1 MRLHPFPAE
10 LRRFAAFRL
19 LAACGGIISL
29 EKGLAEAGMNVAEA
43 ELDLAESAGPEE
55 PAPFAPRRGFTLGAL
70 VALPLA
76 ILLWA
81 LIFWVAA

>member
-1 MRLHPFPAE
+1 
-10 LRRFAAFRL
+10 
-19 LAACGGIISL
+19 
-29 EKGLAEAGMNVAEA
+29 MNVAEA
-43 ELDLAESAGPEE
+43 EHDLAESVGPEE